1 MMQNGRAI
9 ALALAAA
16 LAAALG
22 SCSKAERGGSGPAR
36 TGPREASAAPAAAP
50 RQGESPAV
58 GEELTIPAI
67 RLGKDDFLVAYKH
80 GHHAYLSTRGYDTEV
95 FRFRLN
101 LSGTIRQG
109 SAAKLLQDGETLV
122 DAFDFLHTNDTV
134 ALRSSFAAGGGSD
147 CDIRPE
153 GGALVARGKGFSVSY
168 SAPEPGRLRI
178 ERRNG
183 ERIRVEEWSR
193 SGSVLSDTMD
203 AGAKGRFEGDWPRP
217 RRYLERPEEDPSGA
231 SDLECSFFDLEG
243 SVKFR
248 ADAVEPLGEGLV
260 MNFAAAFPQGP
271 SLEALAILELVLG
284 EERRITPLLARLYLG
299 PD

>member
-1 MMQNGRAI
+1 MKKKWMGI
-9 ALALAAA
+9 VDLALAAA
-16 LAAALG
+16 LAAAPC
-22 SCSKAERGGSGPAR
+22 SCSKADRGSPAAPSP
-36 TGPREASAAPAAAP
+36 TGGRAAAAAPAAP
-50 RQGESPAV
+50 RQAEAPSIGEA
-58 GEELTIPAI
+58 LTIPAI
-67 RLGKDDFLVAYKH
+67 ELGKDDFLVAYKH

-109 SAAKLLQDGETLV
+109 SAAKLLPDGETLV

-231 SDLECSFFDLEG
+231 SDLE
-243 SVKFR
+243 
-248 ADAVEPLGEGLV
+248 
-260 MNFAAAFPQGP
+260 
-271 SLEALAILELVLG
+271 
-284 EERRITPLLARLYLG
+284 
-299 PD
+299 